1 MDMKNVRRLAC
12 GCVVLVG
19 AGAVVHSCRKPD
31 EGVEEMP
38 NTISVSEP
46 YLQQT
51 NTAAHMIGS
60 YLSLV
65 QKNQA

>member
-1 MDMKNVRRLAC
+1 MNMKQCLAC
-12 GCVVLVG
+12 NCVFLVG
-19 AGAVVHSCRKPD
+19 VGALAHTCRKPD

-46 YLQQT
+46 YVQQT

-60 YLSLV
+60 YLSTV
-65 QKNQA
+65 R